1 MANGENYTQITREAP
16 DIEARRLGLIDSAKA
31 LAEQPLT
38 LPDYTLAGFQ
48 SPETT
53 AFNLS
58 NLGIGAYEP
67 LLNQAQ
73 QAILAGQ
80 GTTAGTIPLLTSL
93 SQTPTSASFEP
104 FQSNFQQAV
113 IDQTLKQLDE
123 QAAQQQTQ
131 LSDLAQSR
139 GAFGGSRQG
148 VAEALLGE
156 GLQDAKARAI
166 AGLNQQSFENAQAAF
181 ARNQELQRLAALGI
195 GGIGGQQAGFA
206 SVLQNLAGQQQA
218 QRGQDISQLLGI
230 GGLQRQ
236 QAQAGLDIDR
246 QNVLQNI
253 FEPYQRIG
261 FYGDVLAQAPS
272 SQQTLVPAVS
282 PGVSPLQQ
290 AVGVG
295 IGALSGIAGLRRSG
309 VV

>member
-1 MANGENYTQITREAP
+1 MVTQTQITREAP

-31 LAEQPLT
+31 LSEKPLT

-48 SPETT
+48 APETR
-53 AFNLS
+53 AFNLAG
-58 NLGIGAYEP
+58 LGIGAYEP

-80 GTTAGTIPLLTSL
+80 GTTAGTIPLLTAL
-93 SQTPTSASFEP
+93 SQTPTSASFAP

-123 QAAQQQTQ
+123 QAAQSQTQ

-139 GAFGGSRQG
+139 
-148 VAEALLGE
+148 
-156 GLQDAKARAI
+156 I

-195 GGIGGQQAGFA
+195 GGLGAQQAGFA
-206 SVLQNLAGQQQA
+206 APLSGLAAQQQS

-272 SQQTLVPAVS
+272 SQQTLVPSVS

-290 AVGVG
+290 AIGVG

>member
-1 MANGENYTQITREAP
+1 MVTQTQITREAP
-16 DIEARRLGLIDSAKA
+16 DLEARRLGLIDSAKA
-31 LAEQPLT
+31 LAEKPLT
-38 LPDYTLAGFQ
+38 LPEYTLAGFQ
-48 SPETT
+48 APETQ
-53 AFNLS
+53 AFNLAG
-58 NLGIGAYEP
+58 LGIGAYEP

-93 SQTPTSASFEP
+93 AQTPTSASFAP

-123 QAAQQQTQ
+123 QAAKQQTQ
-131 LSDLAQSR
+131 LGDLAQSR
-139 GAFGGSRQG
+139 GAFGGSRQA
-148 VAEALLGE
+148 VQEAELGE

-166 AGLNQQSFENAQAAF
+166 AGLNQQAFENAQAAF
-181 ARNQELQRLAALGI
+181 ARNQELQRLSALGI
-195 GGIGGQQAGFA
+195 AGLGAQQAGFA
-206 SVLQNLAGQQQA
+206 SPLSGLAAQEQS

-236 QAQAGLDIDR
+236 QTQAGLDIAR

-272 SQQTLVPAVS
+272 SAQTLVPSVS

-290 AVGVG
+290 AIGVG

>member
-1 MANGENYTQITREAP
+1 MQ
-16 DIEARRLGLIDSAKA
+16 KA
-31 LAEQPLT
+31 LAEKPLT
-38 LPDYTLAGFQ
+38 LPEYTLAGFQ
-48 SPETT
+48 APETR
-53 AFNLS
+53 AFNLAG
-58 NLGIGAYEP
+58 LGIGAYEP

-73 QAILAGQ
+73 QAITQGQ
-80 GTTAGTIPLLTSL
+80 QTTAGTIPLLTAL
-93 SQTPTSASFEP
+93 SQTPTAASFQP
-104 FQSNFQQAV
+104 FQSNFTQAV

-123 QAAQQQTQ
+123 QAAQSQTQ
-131 LSDLAQSR
+131 LGDLAQSR
-139 GAFGGSRQG
+139 GAFGGSRQA
-148 VAEALLGE
+148 VQEALLGE

-166 AGLNQQSFENAQAAF
+166 AGLNQQAFENAQAAF

-195 GGIGGQQAGFA
+195 GGLGAQQAGFA
-206 SVLQNLAGQQQA
+206 SPIAGLAGQQQT

-272 SQQTLVPAVS
+272 SQQTLVPSVS

-290 AVGVG
+290 AIGVG

-309 VV
+309 IV

>member
-1 MANGENYTQITREAP
+1 MSVQTQITREAP
-16 DIEARRLGLIDSAKA
+16 DLEARRLGLIDSAKA
-31 LAEQPLT
+31 LTEQPIT
-38 LPDYTLAGFQ
+38 LPDYTLAGFTA
-48 SPETT
+48 PETR
-53 AFNLS
+53 AFNLAG
-58 NLGIGAYEP
+58 LGIGAYEP

-80 GTTAGTIPLLTSL
+80 GTTAGTIPLLTAL
-93 SQTPTSASFEP
+93 AQTPTSASFAP

-123 QAAQQQTQ
+123 QAAQSQTQ

-139 GAFGGSRQG
+139 GAFGGSRQA
-148 VAEALLGE
+148 VQEALLGE

-166 AGLNQQSFENAQAAF
+166 AGLNQQAFENAQQAF

-195 GGIGGQQAGFA
+195 GGLGAQQAGFA
-206 SVLQNLAGQQQA
+206 APLSGLAAQTQS

-236 QAQAGLDIDR
+236 QEQAGLDIGR
-246 QNVLQNI
+246 QNILQNI
-253 FEPYQRIG
+253 YEPFQRLG
-261 FYGDVLAQAPS
+261 FYGDILAGAPTT
-272 SQQTLVPAVS
+272 QQTLVPSVS

-290 AVGVG
+290 AIGVG

-309 VV
+309 IV